1 MSEQGVASIG
11 TSSPEISLLLRHGD
25 TLTLSRSNLG
35 RCGGTTWGREEMG
48 GRGGGRWEGE
58 VVREEEVVWEGGD
71 EGKDEEKGRTKM
83 RI

>member
-35 RCGGTTWGREEMG
+35 RCGGTTWGRGLYRGEG
-48 GRGGGRWEGE
+48 GRRWEGE
-58 VVREEEVVWEGGD
+58 GGEDGRERW
-71 EGKDEEKGRTKM
+71 
-83 RI
+83 